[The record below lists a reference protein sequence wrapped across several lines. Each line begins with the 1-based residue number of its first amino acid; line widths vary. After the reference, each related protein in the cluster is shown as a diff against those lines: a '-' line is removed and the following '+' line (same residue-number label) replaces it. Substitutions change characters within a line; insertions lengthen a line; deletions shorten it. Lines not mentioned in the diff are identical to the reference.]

1 MSPGKKRVFALA
13 ATLAIGGSVAAAPV
27 MAQDEPANI
36 DDLMFAEGYAAE
48 KGTPGGS
55 VVIADWQIPDQ
66 LNYFYISSNVN
77 TQVNAAAFDVL
88 WDTSGDGQYVP
99 EQAESIPTVANGGV
113 RIDAEPTAECPN
125 RREGYE
131 DLPGFEVDL
140 NIRPGLKW
148 SDGETLDLNDMRY
161 TWEWNMDPDNTGLYA
176 GTEGWNI
183 IDRFDVAEDGL
194 SATVHFCT
202 AFTGYYGIFS
212 KPMLPEH
219 YMSQIPV
226 ADAPQMSYP
235 VGPGIENAPTSG
247 AFKFASASPSAI
259 ELVRNEHWVSPWT
272 GDPAYLDRVV
282 YRFFDGAKDAM
293 IASFL
298 AGEIDL
304 ATDLLQGDYAAIAG
318 VDPSIGVATIKP
330 AWEYEHFDFNQAGH
344 PALADANVRM
354 ALAHAIDKTEL
365 YETVYP
371 GTPMPEDPPC
381 SPAPP
386 GLYFRTTEGL
396 TCIEF
401 DPEKSVE
408 LLDASG
414 WVDSDG
420 DGIRDKD
427 GEKLSL
433 THCHTGAG
441 FRVAAGDYL
450 ASKFRE
456 LGVELINT
464 AAPETVFA
472 GWNEATP
479 DTPCNLTHGTHDT
492 TEFAWISGFDLFG
505 NTYQVYHSNFI
516 PREENQGAGANYARL
531 NNPDVDAALDSLYG
545 ATDQAEAIQ
554 YAHELQRLLTEA
566 QSEVVLYYRSNVR
579 GLNPNIGNYHQN
591 PGTASDMWNVGD
603 WYLKEEAAA

>member
-1 MSPGKKRVFALA
+1 MSPGKRRLFALMA
-13 ATLAIGGSVAAAPV
+13 AVTLAITALAVPAF
-27 MAQDEPANI
+27 AQEDEPSNI
-36 DDLMFAEGYAAE
+36 DDLLFAEGYAAE

-55 VVIADWQIPDQ
+55 VVIADWQIPEQ
-66 LNYFYISSNVN
+66 LNFYYISGFKD
-77 TQVNAAAFDVL
+77 TQVNVAAFDVL
-88 WDTSGDGQYVP
+88 WDLGPDFKYIP
-99 EQAESIPTVANGGV
+99 EQAVSIPTIANGGV

-125 RREGYE
+125 RRPGYE

-140 NIRPGLKW
+140 NIKPGLKW

-161 TWEWNMDPDNTGLYA
+161 TWEWNMDPAQTGLYA
-176 GTEGWNI
+176 GTDGWNI

-202 AFTGYYGIFS
+202 AFTGYYGILG

-226 ADAPQMSYP
+226 IDAAELSYP

-259 ELVRNEHWVSPWT
+259 ELVRNENWVSPYT

-282 YRFFDGAKDAM
+282 FRFFDGAKDAM
-293 IASFL
+293 IAAFL

-318 VDPSIGVATIKP
+318 VDPSIGTALIKP
-330 AWEYEHFDFNQAGH
+330 AWEYEHFDFNQQGH
-344 PALADANVRM
+344 PALADPNVRM

-371 GTPMPEDPPC
+371 GVPMPEAAPC
-381 SPAPP
+381 APVPP
-386 GLYFRTTEGL
+386 GLYFRTEEGL
-396 TCIEF
+396 TCIEY
-401 DPEKSVE
+401 DPELAVQM
-408 LLDASG
+408 LDEAG
-414 WVDSDG
+414 WMDSDG

-433 THCHTGAG
+433 LHCHTGAG

-450 ASKFRE
+450 ASKFRDI
-456 LGVELINT
+456 GVELINT
-464 AAPETVFA
+464 SAPETVFS
-472 GWNEATP
+472 GWNEAAP
-479 DTPCNLTHGTHDT
+479 DALCNLTRGNHDT
-492 TEFAWISGFDLFG
+492 TEFAWVSGFDLFG
-505 NTYQVYHSNFI
+505 NTYTVYHSAYI
-516 PREENQGAGANYARL
+516 PTEENGGAGANYARL
-531 NNPDVDAALDSLYG
+531 DNPDVDAVLDNLYG

-554 YAHELQRLLTEA
+554 YAHQLQQLLTEA

-579 GLNPNIGNYHQN
+579 GVNPKLANYHQN
-591 PGTASDMWNVGD
+591 PSTLSDMWNIGD
-603 WYLKEEAAA
+603 WYLKEQA